1 MIASAK
7 IIILH
12 KLIKKYLVLYKKK
25 DIIICIIMCQIII
38 SYIKM

>member
-12 KLIKKYLVLYKKK
+12 KLIKKYLVLYKNKRYNNMYYHVPNYNK
-25 DIIICIIMCQIII
+25 LH
-38 SYIKM
+38 